1 MVPPRRPGRQH
12 VTVEV
17 QQQAKTP
24 LWRNA
29 TVLKWAAQ
37 LFVLVLGTSLLVLL
51 ATRALA
57 NFENSDISFGWA
69 WLSSPTGVQLREGI
83 DINPDSG
90 ARALL
95 VGIINTLRVAVSGIF
110 VATILGTLV
119 GVSRLSKNYIVNRIA
134 SVYIETIRNIPLL
147 VQIFFWSALAVTLPA
162 LTADDVGE
170 YFFKVSNKGF
180 AFAWVFPGSGWLPW
194 MVFVVIGFF
203 VGRYVARRRKAY
215 QEETGNLGHG
225 ARYWLLIV
233 IAFGVLGWFAW
244 PVLGFFESVFGG
256 IESFVDGLP
265 AIVFPIILAVA
276 AIGTSIWWIRNFFEL
291 RRTPAGFG
299 KMTDDDWFR
308 VIFAGLSGLV
318 IAVAAFVIGE
328 FALKTVAGDTQTVA
342 ELVRTALGNLFGW
355 LSAAFGGENI
365 DAIAVKDAT
374 RTGGPLVFS
383 KPAVELLGA
392 GIPQYAPT
400 GMLVTVPFFA
410 IWTGVTLYTAA
421 FIAEIVR
428 GGVLAVE
435 KGQTEASQ
443 ALGLRRGQYLRF
455 INLPQAFRIILPPL
469 GNQYLN
475 LAKNTSLGLAV
486 AFADIVAVG
495 FTVLNQTGQ
504 SLPVVIVWMAFF
516 VTMSLSISSIV
527 NYYNRKLQL
536 VDR

>member
-1 MVPPRRPGRQH
+1 M
-12 VTVEV
+12 TVQVRE
-17 QQQAKTP
+17 QQKTP

-29 TVLKWAAQ
+29 TVLKWTAQ
-37 LFVLVLGTSLLVLL
+37 IFALL
-51 ATRALA
+51 AVLALFA
-57 NFENSDISFGWA
+57 ILVSQALTNFANSDISFGWE

-83 DINPDSG
+83 DTSPDSG

-95 VGIINTLRVAVSGIF
+95 VGIVNTLRVAISGIF
-110 VATILGTLV
+110 AATLLGTLV

-134 SVYIETIRNIPLL
+134 TVYIETIRNIPLL

-162 LTADDVGE
+162 LTAEDVGE
-170 YFFKVSNKGF
+170 YFFKISNKGF
-180 AFAWVFPGSGWLPW
+180 AFAWIFPGTGWVPW
-194 MVFVVIGFF
+194 LVFVIIGFF
-203 VGRYVARRRKAY
+203 VGRYVAKRRKAY
-215 QEETGNLGHG
+215 QEDTGNIGHG
-225 ARYWLLIV
+225 GRYWTLIV
-233 IAFGVLGWFAW
+233 LAFGVVGWFAW
-244 PVLGFFESVFGG
+244 PILGFFESVFGG
-256 IESFVDGLP
+256 IESFVDSVP
-265 AIVFPIILAVA
+265 AIVFPIIVAIVAVA
-276 AIGTSIWWIRNFFEL
+276 SAAWWIRNFFES

-308 VIFAGLSGLV
+308 VIFAGVAGIV
-318 IAVAAFVIGE
+318 IAVGAFVIGE

-342 ELVRTALGNLFGW
+342 ELVRTALSNFFGW

-365 DAIAVKDAT
+365 DVIAAKDAT
-374 RTGGPLVFS
+374 RSGGPLVFS
-383 KPAVELLGA
+383 KPGVELLGA

-400 GMLVTVPFFA
+400 GMLITVPFFA

-428 GGVLAVE
+428 GGILAVA

-443 ALGLRRGQYLRF
+443 ALGFRRGQYLRF
-455 INLPQAFRIILPPL
+455 IILPQAFRIILPPM

-475 LAKNTSLGLAV
+475 LMKNTSLGLAV

-495 FTVLNQTGQ
+495 FTIINQTGQ

-516 VTMSLSISSIV
+516 VTMSLSISAVV

-536 VDR
+536 VAR